1 MDIADPVPRAA
12 LIGLGA
18 TVVMDL
24 WQLALAR
31 LGQPASNFRLI
42 GRWIGHMG
50 RGRFVHQAIA
60 RAEPVAGE
68 AALGW
73 ITHYAVGLAF
83 ALLLLAAVG
92 PGWLAQ
98 PTPAPAL
105 LFGLLSVAA
114 PFLLMQPAMG
124 AGIAASRTPSPAANR
139 LRSLVNHAV
148 FGAGL
153 YLAALLLVRVLG

>member
-18 TVVMDL
+18 TAVMDL

-31 LGQPASNFRLI
+31 LGQPASNFRLV

-73 ITHYAVGLAF
+73 ITHYAVGLVF
-83 ALLLLAAVG
+83 ALLLLSAVG
-92 PGWLAQ
+92 PGWLAR

-124 AGIAASRTPSPAANR
+124 AGIAASRTPDPAANR
-139 LRSLVNHAV
+139 LRSVVNHAV
-148 FGAGL
+148 FGTGL
-153 YLAALLLVRVLG
+153 YLAALLLVWVLG